1 MALEQAR
8 AYLEIWGCADQIIE
22 LEHSSATV
30 VLAAEALG
38 TEAARIAKTLAFWVD
53 GKPVL
58 IVTAGDQ
65 KIDNAKFKAFF
76 HVKAKM
82 LGQAEVDVQIGHPVG
97 GVCPF
102 GIQPGIPVYLDVSL
116 QRFETVFPA
125 CGSGNSAIEL
135 TPERLFEIAQAETWI
150 DVCK

>member
-8 AYLEIWGCADQIIE
+8 AYLKIWGCADQIIE

-30 VLAAEALG
+30 ALAAEALG
-38 TEAARIAKTLAFWVD
+38 TEAARIAKTLAFWVE

>member
-8 AYLEIWGCADQIIE
+8 AYLEIWGCAEQIIE

-38 TEAARIAKTLAFWVD
+38 TEAARIAKTLAFWVE

-65 KIDNAKFKAFF
+65 QCEIQGF
-76 HVKAKM
+76 
-82 LGQAEVDVQIGHPVG
+82 LSCQGQDAGTSRSGCSDRSSRWR
-97 GVCPF
+97 GVSVWDSARDSC
-102 GIQPGIPVYLDVSL
+102 I
-116 QRFETVFPA
+116 
-125 CGSGNSAIEL
+125 SGCIAAAI
-135 TPERLFEIAQAETWI
+135 
-150 DVCK
+150 